1 MNENQ
6 LKELYIGNL
15 PYSAN
20 AKNVADAIESY
31 FFNCSDRQCKVY
43 RCELRS
49 KGEFRNKGFGFIS
62 LRPNDA
68 DDLLG
73 FAHDTP
79 PELMRRT
86 LNIQESR
93 NPRQMDMENLLM
105 EEEKFQ
111 VASLE
116 LGNWAGQHPVTE
128 GKKEKWTFTNRWN
141 YPHNELTLTVSE
153 SERSFLLD
161 GFADSNTASESEMSF
176 LDLFEVSLNDKK
188 KRVKIPFNLLD
199 GREGV
204 LFDSREDEFSVYLSL
219 KHPPMLYRKENFLE
233 LLSSQRTR
241 FLYESYVSEQ
251 FKRTFDWT
259 GTLKVFGIS
268 RVYRLV
274 FKENVR
280 EIKELLRKTTIRGV
294 PKTIPRAK
302 VITKKATE
310 LSSTYLSHAFETL
323 PFMLSFKL
331 ECLLSYGIVT
341 YDEIHDHHI
350 VDRLIELVDEG
361 KETIAWYALNQVA
374 TKHWDPSDEYYSQ
387 RPIDIFNVAIRN
399 FRGEYNEWH
408 PANPKISRRN
418 TNRWAWVNHTIIT
431 PTSEY
436 FDDPTYEPSNRI
448 LRQYDKHIDRFMR
461 VSFRDEDLD
470 RLFVSEKDHD
480 LYRERIGSIM
490 SNGFHVAGRHY
501 EFLAFSSSQLREAS
515 CWFVSAD
522 GDFNAD
528 MIRSRMGDFSSI
540 MAPALYAARMGQ
552 CFSSTVATIE
562 LDEDQVEQIP
572 DIWNNGCNFSD
583 GCGTISESLA
593 KRVAKLYWGSQ
604 WKRDKE
610 VPSVFQIRYG
620 GTKGVVSVDR
630 RLEEDV
636 LCTRPSQ
643 IKFEAPISRN
653 LEICKVMKNP
663 LTGHLNRQMIIIL
676 ESLGVPHKVFLE
688 LQDTMKEDIDLMM
701 ENEDKARDVVNRSVG
716 SRECSHITRSILSMI
731 DEGMMRTEE
740 PYLIGLLECKR
751 IYALKNLKYK
761 ARIMM
766 PKAFLLFGILDE
778 TGILGPGEIFV
789 QTSIIISQNNTFS
802 KTKEKVERDHR
813 VHVGKAVITRNPC
826 LHPGDIQ
833 MVTAVNVPELSHLR
847 NCVVFSMHGERPL
860 PNCLSGGDLDGDE
873 YFVCFDE
880 RIFFDGSEESMKYD
894 PPDRKKLDRPVE
906 ISDLHEFFSDFM
918 INNRLGQI
926 ANLHMAF
933 ADYEAEGVRCNEC
946 VYLAQMHSKA
956 VDFNKTGVPVTD
968 TLPRIEKYPDFMG
981 RRTCYQSKKIL
992 GKLYRRIELD
1002 QPDEDSLL
1010 GYEDN
1015 VEPMQEF
1022 LAKGFEYYMEE
1033 AVICRNTYNSEI
1045 KALMKRYDIDTEPE
1059 VITSNIISHNMN
1071 GRRGQDIRERVSGAV
1086 SNLIYNF
1093 RKNFL
1098 MGIRGEEDEETMSE
1112 DDDHFGYH
1120 VEIPVNEETKAK
1132 ASAWYMVTYGKEN
1145 VDTDKKRLL
1154 SFPWI
1159 VTDILLAIRSEN
1171 QRGEM

>member
-1 MNENQ
+1 MNGYQ
-6 LKELYIGNL
+6 LKELFVGNL
-15 PYSAN
+15 PFFAN

-31 FFNCSDRQCKVY
+31 FLIESKRQCKVY
-43 RCELRS
+43 RCELRK
-49 KGEFRNKGFGFIS
+49 KGELTNKGFGFIS

-73 FAHDTP
+73 LAQTTP
-79 PELMRRT
+79 NLLGRK
-86 LNIQESR
+86 LNIDEAR
-93 NPRQMDMENLLM
+93 NPRELDMESFFM
-105 EEEKFQ
+105 EESKFQ

-116 LGNWAGQHPVTE
+116 LGNWAGQPPVTG
-128 GKKEKWTFTNRWN
+128 GKKEKWTFANRWN
-141 YPHNELTLTVSE
+141 YPHDELTLTVSE
-153 SERSFLLD
+153 SERSFFLD
-161 GFADSNTASESEMSF
+161 GFSDSNT
-176 LDLFEVSLNDKK
+176 DQK
-188 KRVKIPFNLLD
+188 KRVRIPFNLLD
-199 GREGV
+199 GKKGI
-204 LFDSREDEFSVYLSL
+204 LFDSREDGFSIYFSL
-219 KHPPMLYRKENFLE
+219 KHPPMLYRKANFLE
-233 LLSSQRTR
+233 LLSSQTR
-241 FLYESYVSEQ
+241 FLYESYVSEP
-251 FKRTFDWT
+251 FMRTLDWT
-259 GTLKVFGIS
+259 GMLKVFGRS

-274 FKENVR
+274 FKENVS
-280 EIKELLRKTTIRGV
+280 EIKELLGNTTIRGI
-294 PKTIPRAK
+294 PKAIPRAK
-302 VITKKATE
+302 VIAKKASE
-310 LSSTYLSHAFETL
+310 SLTYLSHVFETL

-350 VDRLIELVDEG
+350 VDRLIELVDQG

-387 RPIDIFNVAIRN
+387 RPIDVFNVAIRN
-399 FRGEYNEWH
+399 FRGEYSEWH

-448 LRQYDKHIDRFMR
+448 LRQYDKHVDRFMR

-470 RLFVSEKDHD
+470 RLFVSEKDRD

-528 MIRSRMGDFSSI
+528 LIRSLMGDFR
-540 MAPALYAARMGQ
+540 APALYAARMGQ

-572 DIWNNGCNFSD
+572 DICNNGYNFSD

-593 KRVAKLYWGSQ
+593 KRVAKLYLGSR

-688 LQDTMKEDIDLMM
+688 LQETMKEDIDLMM
-701 ENEDKARDVVNRSVG
+701 KNEDKARDVVNRSVG

-731 DEGMMRTEE
+731 DEGMMGTEE

-766 PKAFLLFGILDE
+766 PQAFLLFGILDE

-789 QTSIIISQNNTFS
+789 QTSIVTSQNNTFS
-802 KTKEKVERDHR
+802 KIKEKVKRDHR

-894 PPDRKKLDRPVE
+894 PPGRKTLDRPVE

-933 ADYEAEGVRCNEC
+933 ADYEAEGVRCKEC
-946 VYLAQMHSKA
+946 VYLANMHSKA
-956 VDFNKTGVPVTD
+956 VDFNKTGIPVTD
-968 TLPRIEKYPDFMG
+968 TLPKIGEYPDFMG
-981 RRTCYQSKKIL
+981 HGKKKSYQSKKIL

-1071 GRRGQDIRERVSGAV
+1071 GRRGQDIRERVS
-1086 SNLIYNF
+1086 
-1093 RKNFL
+1093 
-1098 MGIRGEEDEETMSE
+1098 
-1112 DDDHFGYH
+1112 
-1120 VEIPVNEETKAK
+1120 ETKAK

-1145 VDTDKKRLL
+1145 VDADNKRLL

-1159 VTDILLAIRSEN
+1159 VSDILLAIRSEK
-1171 QRGEM
+1171 QRGDM